1 MKSIIILLTLVFGL
15 TLLAGCSTRSEDDST
30 IPWSRPAPWEGGV
43 PGMPGMGTPY

>member
-1 MKSIIILLTLVFGL
+1 MKPFSL
-15 TLLAGCSTRSEDDST
+15 LLALMLGISFLSGCATRSEDDST